1 MDCWVPVPQPP
12 DRQPM
17 PDSLPHAA
25 ATDRGAIQQL
35 EEQLGREGFA
45 RLLATFL
52 EGAPGRLAEL
62 RTAADAGDAARVRE
76 HAHSL
81 KGAARS
87 FGAAEVGEL
96 ALRLEQESAAG
107 SLAGA
112 HGLIAALET
121 SLARTQAEFRSQLGP
136 RGGEQPR
143 SIRVLLADDDPVVR
157 GLIATLL
164 EAEPAMELVG
174 AAEDADAAIDLA
186 VRSHPDVALLDLDMP
201 GGGGWRAIEE
211 IRDRSPETQSIVL
224 TALDTPE
231 EQLHTMRSGAV
242 DFLSKGA
249 SKADIVDAIRSAMR
263 WRPESQGG
271 DEPESAPTSPETR
284 IADLEQRVGSLE
296 QTLVGLL
303 SKLG

>member
-1 MDCWVPVPQPP
+1 
-12 DRQPM
+12 M
-17 PDSLPHAA
+17 PDSRPHA

-35 EEQLGREGFA
+35 QEQLGAQGFA
-45 RLLATFL
+45 QLLETFL
-52 EGAPGRLAEL
+52 DRAPARLAEL
-62 RTAADAGDAARVRE
+62 RAAADAGDAAGVRE

-87 FGAAEVGEL
+87 FGAAEIGEL

-107 SLAGA
+107 SLAEA
-112 HGLIAALET
+112 HDLIAALEA
-121 SLARTQAEFRSQLGP
+121 SLERTWTEYRAQLEPGGGTEQA
-136 RGGEQPR
+136 R
-143 SIRVLLADDDPVVR
+143 SIRVLLADDDPAVR
-157 GLIATLL
+157 GLLAALL

-174 AAEDADAAIDLA
+174 AAADADAAIELA

-249 SKADIVDAIRSAMR
+249 PKADIVDAIRSAMR
-263 WRPESQGG
+263 WRTEPQEGR
-271 DEPESAPTSPETR
+271 EPESTPAPADDR
-284 IADLEQRVGSLE
+284 IAALERRIASLE
-296 QTLVGLL
+296 QSVVGLL
-303 SKLG
+303 SRLN

>member
-1 MDCWVPVPQPP
+1 
-12 DRQPM
+12 M
-17 PDSLPHAA
+17 PDGRPHA

-35 EEQLGREGFA
+35 QEQLGAQGFA
-45 RLLATFL
+45 QLLETFL
-52 EGAPGRLAEL
+52 DRAPARLAEL
-62 RTAADAGDAARVRE
+62 RAAADAGDAAAVRE

-87 FGAAEVGEL
+87 FGAAEIGEL

-112 HGLIAALET
+112 QGLIAALEA
-121 SLARTQAEFRSQLGP
+121 SLERTWAEYRVQLDSGDGTDQA
-136 RGGEQPR
+136 R
-143 SIRVLLADDDPVVR
+143 SIRVLLADDDPAVR
-157 GLIATLL
+157 GLLAGLL
-164 EAEPAMELVG
+164 EAEPRMELVG
-174 AAEDADAAIDLA
+174 AAADADAAIELA

-231 EQLHTMRSGAV
+231 DQLLTIRSGAV

-249 SKADIVDAIRSAMR
+249 PKADIVDAIRSAMR
-263 WRPESQGG
+263 WRTEPPGEGR
-271 DEPESAPTSPETR
+271 EPETAAAADDR
-284 IADLEQRVGSLE
+284 IAALERRVASLE
-296 QTLVGLL
+296 QSVVGLTSRL
-303 SKLG
+303 N